1 VWTRTYRS
9 AQRLVVLVVGL
20 TIAAAGVVMLV
31 TPGPGLLAIFAGLS
45 LLATEFAWAKWFL
58 ERVKQRG
65 KKIVDSVRG
74 RDDTLSRDQGL
85 G

>member
-1 VWTRTYRS
+1 VWTKTYRS

-31 TPGPGLLAIFAGLS
+31 TPGPGLLAILAGLS

-58 ERVKQRG
+58 KRVKQRG
-65 KKIVDSVRG
+65 KKMVDSVRG
-74 RDDTLSRDQGL
+74 RDHPSPRNQGL